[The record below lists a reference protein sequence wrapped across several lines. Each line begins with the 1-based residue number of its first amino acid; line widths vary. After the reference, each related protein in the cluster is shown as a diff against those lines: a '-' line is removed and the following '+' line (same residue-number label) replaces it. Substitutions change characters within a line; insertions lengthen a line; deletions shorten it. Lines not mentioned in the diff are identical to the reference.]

1 MNRDRPLA
9 VPVLAALFVASG
21 ATGLVYESI
30 WAAYLR
36 LFLGHAAYAQA
47 VVLVVFVGGMAL
59 GSLAIGAV
67 SERIRRPL
75 LAYAAVE
82 AAIGV
87 LALGFHPIFVH
98 ATAWAYTALLPGVC
112 TADSLC
118 FASFVVAAL
127 LILPPAALLGAT
139 FPLMTAGVL
148 RLAPARAGERI
159 ALFYAV
165 NSFGAVGGVLL
176 AGLVL
181 VPAFGLPGAI
191 LTAGLAN
198 FAVAIGAYVVD
209 GGVSAPKAPAIPS
222 RAAPPLP
229 PVAGAGR
236 RLLLAVAAITGATS
250 FVYEIIWIRLLS
262 LVLGA
267 STHSFELMLA
277 AFIFGIALG
286 SLWIRRRIDTLPS
299 PLAALGA
306 VQVLMGAFAL
316 GTLPLYALSFPALAA
331 YLTMLTPTAGGYG
344 MFMLF
349 GGALSVAI
357 MLPVTVLAG
366 MTLPLLT
373 AMLLRGPLGE
383 RSIGWVYGANT
394 VGSIAGVLVG
404 VNLALPLLGAKH
416 GLAAA
421 ALADVAL
428 GLLLLARAPRRRG
441 TRRLAAGSIA
451 VAAALCAVGLA
462 TALDPLVL
470 SSGVYR
476 TGAAQ
481 ADDGTTLVF
490 HRDGRTAT
498 VDVLRS
504 RDGVLALRTNGK
516 TDASLTAE
524 DARKPEVSGD
534 EATQVLLAALPL
546 LHRPDARNVAVV
558 GFGSG
563 MTSAML
569 LEAPGVREVV
579 TVEIE
584 PAMVEGARAFLPRTA
599 RAYDDP
605 RSRIVLDDAKSY
617 FARAARRFD
626 VIVSEPSNPWVSGT
640 SSLFTAEF
648 YAHVARTLTPG
659 GVFAQWIHTY
669 EFDSALLASVL
680 KALQSQFD
688 DYVIYETDAGDLV
701 IVATVDGRVPEPRR
715 DVLDFGAM
723 GAALRAVG
731 VGSVDDF
738 SRLAVARGTTADFL
752 IARAPLRSTRTT
764 FRSST
769 STPRGP
775 GSCAPARRNP
785 LVAAC
790 AGAAAR
796 PGRAEPAAQDA
807 VDAATG
813 SGADRGAGA
822 RGLRGAG
829 GGVRGRTALPRAA
842 RRPARQRRGSCGA
855 RRGLRRLRA
864 AGYRRRVVGPHRGAR
879 GGDHPA
885 AAGAG
890 GGSDVAAAGR
900 RCVRHPA
907 AGARAPMARPVRR
920 HRRARRAGDAPR
932 RRATAGRRRQHAGSM
947 AVRDRRGR
955 RRRHGDEGWRRGR
968 PAAARLRAASAAAG
982 AADRVVRPAER
993 RFGPAGAR
1001 GAALTDRAAN
1011 PAPCSRTRPPP
1022 ARSPR
1027 SSPPP
1032 RTAPAPPAR

>member
-1 MNRDRPLA
+1 M
-9 VPVLAALFVASG
+9 
-21 ATGLVYESI
+21 
-30 WAAYLR
+30 
-36 LFLGHAAYAQA
+36 
-47 VVLVVFVGGMAL
+47 
-59 GSLAIGAV
+59 
-67 SERIRRPL
+67 
-75 LAYAAVE
+75 
-82 AAIGV
+82 
-87 LALGFHPIFVH
+87 
-98 ATAWAYTALLPGVC
+98 
-112 TADSLC
+112 
-118 FASFVVAAL
+118 
-127 LILPPAALLGAT
+127 
-139 FPLMTAGVL
+139 
-148 RLAPARAGERI
+148 
-159 ALFYAV
+159 
-165 NSFGAVGGVLL
+165 LL

-209 GGVSAPKAPAIPS
+209 GGVSAPEAQAMPS

-286 SLWIRRRIDTLPS
+286 SLWIRRRIDTLSS

-331 YLTMLTPTAGGYG
+331 FLTMLTPTPGGYG
-344 MFMLF
+344 LFMLF

-404 VNLALPLLGAKH
+404 VNLALPVLGAKH

-421 ALADVAL
+421 ALADIAL
-428 GLLLLARAPRRRG
+428 GLLLLARARRQRG
-441 TRRLAAGSIA
+441 GRRLAVGSIA
-451 VAAALCAVGLA
+451 VATVLCAVGFA
-462 TALDPLVL
+462 TVLDPLVL

-481 ADDGTTLVF
+481 AEDGTRLVY

-599 RAYDDP
+599 RAYEDP

-701 IVATVDGRVPEPRR
+701 IVATVDGRVPEPHR

-738 SRLAVARGTTADFL
+738 SRLAVAHGTTADFL
-752 IARAPLRSTRTT
+752 IAASTAPVNSDYFPFVDLNAARARFMHTSSDEIRSLRHAPVPLLDLVEQSPLRRTL
-764 FRSST
+764 
-769 STPRGP
+769 STPRPAAEPIEALARAAYAERAAAYAAGLP
-775 GSCAPARRNP
+775 DRAPSAASAGNDADLAALGAVFGDCVRPEIAAVLWDRIVVLAAETIPLLPAREAEAMWRRLAEGACAARLPERERRWLALFVATAARDAPAMRR
-785 LVAAC
+785 A
-790 AGAAAR
+790 
-796 PGRAEPAAQDA
+796 AEPLLGD
-807 VDAATG
+807 DGNT
-813 SGADRGAGA
+813 
-822 RGLRGAG
+822 
-829 GGVRGRTALPRAA
+829 
-842 RRPARQRRGSCGA
+842 PARWQYA
-855 RRGLRRLRA
+855 
-864 AGYRRRVVGPHRGAR
+864 
-879 GGDHPA
+879 
-885 AAGAG
+885 
-890 GGSDVAAAGR
+890 VAAAGVGAMAMR
-900 RCVRHPA
+900 D
-907 AGARAPMARPVRR
+907 AGAVGRLLRDYGPRLPPQARQTGWFILLSVISGQPVPE
-920 HRRARRAGDAPR
+920 APR
-932 RRATAGRRRQHAGSM
+932 
-947 AVRDRRGR
+947 
-955 RRRHGDEGWRRGR
+955 
-968 PAAARLRAASAAAG
+968 
-982 AADRVVRPAER
+982 
-993 RFGPAGAR
+993 
-1001 GAALTDRAAN
+1001 
-1011 PAPCSRTRPPP
+1011 
-1022 ARSPR
+1022 
-1027 SSPPP
+1027 
-1032 RTAPAPPAR
+1032 